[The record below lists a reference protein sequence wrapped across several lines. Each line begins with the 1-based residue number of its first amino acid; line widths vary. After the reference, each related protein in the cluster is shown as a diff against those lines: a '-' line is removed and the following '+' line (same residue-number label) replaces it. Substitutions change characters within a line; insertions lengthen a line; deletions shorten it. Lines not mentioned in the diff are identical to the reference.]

1 MKKMNYLIDNYS
13 VSDIQDYFKYILKK
27 YGEKTD
33 NPSIR
38 MYLNNIENTITFKIK
53 AGFYLELLT
62 FETMKLSALKV
73 K

>member
-38 MYLNNIENTITFKIK
+38 IYLNNIENTITFKIK
-53 AGFYLELLT
+53 TGFYLELLT